1 MQNEYQLRLKDLNMN
16 ERIKELTR
24 KFTTEAEEARARHEL
39 LAQEKADQE
48 AEYEE
53 KMKQLEERNA
63 QQMCAIENQYQQK
76 LMGEVERYQQLA
88 QVGRFLNQSGCLP
101 TTLGLSLTRIRKCSE
116 SRVGF
121 KGDSTST
128 RMMVQRL
135 TL

>member
-63 QQMCAIENQYQQK
+63 QQMCTIENQYQQK

-88 QVGRFLNQSGCLP
+88 QVGR
-101 TTLGLSLTRIRKCSE
+101 SE
-116 SRVGF
+116 ATGESFPRHA
-121 KGDSTST
+121 
-128 RMMVQRL
+128 
-135 TL
+135 